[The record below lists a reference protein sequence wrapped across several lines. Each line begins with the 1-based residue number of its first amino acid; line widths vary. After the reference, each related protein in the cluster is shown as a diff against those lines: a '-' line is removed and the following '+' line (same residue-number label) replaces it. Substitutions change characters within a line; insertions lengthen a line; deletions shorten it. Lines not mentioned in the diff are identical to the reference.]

1 MFLNGVIRAR
11 HLPSG
16 TGQRAFTLV
25 EVLVAIVVFSIGLIG
40 LGATMAISIR
50 SNNVAAQRTQAIF
63 LAETLGD
70 MMRANG
76 QAVWANAYDGSY
88 PNGATGTCAANC
100 TPAQLAERDQRLWS
114 EMLQRTLP
122 TASAQVQCTL
132 VAASRPTRPDI
143 IRPPDGLCRIGL
155 TWTENVDADLT
166 TDGVRDQTFSWTF
179 NP

>member
-1 MFLNGVIRAR
+1 MCLTMVSRVRG
-11 HLPSG
+11 LSSG
-16 TGQRAFTLV
+16 SRQRGFTLV

-76 QAVWANAYDGSY
+76 DGVWANAYDGGY
-88 PNGATGTCAANC
+88 PNGATGDCTANC
-100 TPAQLAERDQRLWS
+100 TVAQIAERDQRLWS

-122 TASAQVQCTL
+122 NASARVECTL
-132 VAASRPTRPDI
+132 VAASRPRPGI
-143 IRPPDGLCRIGL
+143 IRPPDGLCRVGL

-166 TDGVRDQTFSWTF
+166 ADGVRDQTFSWTF